1 MNARWPGLL
10 AGAVLLAGCAQPV
23 SLSSGELACRV
34 GDDGEPANG
43 VVLMAQAVASAS
55 WVPCLDAVPLGWHL
69 SEVEVRNGSG
79 RFWLDSDRDGI
90 RAIEVRLS
98 AACDTRDATEIP
110 TDRPDGRRY
119 EQVSQVS
126 PAYVGTRH
134 YVFEGGCL
142 SMLFR
147 LGGDDRA
154 EPLGVAS
161 QGIDVVPRAD
171 VEAHVRDKSGGRLQL
186 DAAAGG
192 AP

>member
-1 MNARWPGLL
+1 MAVS
-10 AGAVLLAGCAQPV
+10 AVLLAGCSGSV
-23 SLSSGELACRV
+23 SLSSDELACSN
-34 GDDGEPANG
+34 GDEGGPANG
-43 VVLMAQAVASAS
+43 VVLMAQAVPTASH
-55 WVPCLDAVPLGWHL
+55 VPCLNAVPLGWHL
-69 SEVEVRNGSG
+69 SDVQVRDGSA

-126 PAYVGTRH
+126 PAYIGTRY
-134 YVFEGGCL
+134 YVFDGGCL
-142 SMLFR
+142 AMYFR
-147 LGGDDRA
+147 LAGDNRA

-171 VEAHVRDKSGGRLQL
+171 VEAHVREKSGGRLQL

>member
-1 MNARWPGLL
+1 MAAL
-10 AGAVLLAGCAQPV
+10 AVLLTGCANSV
-23 SLSSGELACRV
+23 SLSSDELACSN
-34 GDDGEPANG
+34 GDEGGPANG
-43 VVLMAQAVASAS
+43 VVLMAQAVPTASH
-55 WVPCLDAVPLGWHL
+55 VPCLNAVPLGWHL
-69 SEVEVRNGSG
+69 SDVQVRDGSG
-79 RFWLDSDRDGI
+79 RFYLDSDRAGI

-98 AACDTRDATEIP
+98 ASCDTRDATEIP
-110 TDRPDGRRY
+110 SDRPDARRF

-142 SMLFR
+142 TMLFR

-186 DAAAGG
+186 DAAARG